1 KEFHIVETEQRVK
14 NVWESVGAPGVAFNS
29 NAVMAGSNQHGGL
42 AGYNT
47 GGKLPMTGAGTER
60 TDGILGVGSDGV
72 PTAWVDKGEFV
83 TNRKSTMKYEP
94 LLWAINNDDA
104 LGVITAALTGLPGYA
119 AGGQV
124 EGAGSP
130 AAASDSINAG
140 VQVAADTGGAL
151 GALQALAVQ
160 AAALEEPKTVPV
172 DASVDAATAELDS
185 VAQKAEELEIEPLP
199 VEIDSDLE

>member
-83 TNRKSTMKYEP
+83 TNRKSTLKYEP

-119 AGGQV
+119 SGGQV
-124 EGAGSP
+124 EGAANAGADS
-130 AAASDSINAG
+130 AAFNAG
-140 VQVAADTGGAL
+140 VQVSADTGGDRKSTRL
-151 GALQALAVQ
+151 NSSHVSISYAVVCFKNKKYQ
-160 AAALEEPKTVPV
+160 H
-172 DASVDAATAELDS
+172 
-185 VAQKAEELEIEPLP
+185 
-199 VEIDSDLE
+199 